1 MRIQSCYNS
10 YVMLKNDK
18 MKKIVIIVTAVFIV
32 GSLLFMFGGNLFNG
46 GSGGKSRKGDSTVM
60 PEATEITSE
69 IKGSTIVEQSFVNT
83 TDTISKVG
91 IVFSRY
97 SYLEGV
103 HITMELRDGNTIL
116 ATTSVNVANI
126 EDQHRTYIEPASVL
140 TGMKNKTLTIRIYSA
155 EKEDTGMKIMMART
169 NDGSSFKFGKI
180 TVDGTLCFSVT
191 E

>member
-1 MRIQSCYNS
+1 M
-10 YVMLKNDK
+10 KN
-18 MKKIVIIVTAVFIV
+18 KKLEKIIIAATAVFIIV
-32 GSLLFMFGGNLFNG
+32 SLLAMFGGSLFNG
-46 GSGGKSRKGDSTVM
+46 EKKGKSRKGDSTVM

-103 HITMELRDGNTIL
+103 HITMELRDGNTVL
-116 ATTSVNVANI
+116 ASTSVNVANI

-169 NDGSSFKFGKI
+169 NDGSSCQCGKI